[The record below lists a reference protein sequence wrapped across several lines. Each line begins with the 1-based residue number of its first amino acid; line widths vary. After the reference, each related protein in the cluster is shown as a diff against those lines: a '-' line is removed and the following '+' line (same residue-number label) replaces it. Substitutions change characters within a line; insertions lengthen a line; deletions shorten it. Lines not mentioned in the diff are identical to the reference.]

1 MRKDRSTLTVAR
13 CRAARL
19 PALAVR
25 AACRF
30 SRASQ
35 GATAVEFG
43 LVALP
48 FLALSGACLE
58 AGLTFFSQSILQQAV
73 TDAGRQIYTG
83 QFQAANAGTTD
94 TATLIRNFRT
104 AMCAPGGRAR
114 VTTFPCANVQISVTK
129 AASFSSA
136 APVRAAI
143 TNPQTGISDW
153 NPSFASY
160 ACARAGD
167 VMVVQAA
174 VDIPVFFPLLGAAHA
189 TLPNRR
195 RVLQAATVFQ
205 VEPFN
210 STAAC
215 PSGS

>member
-1 MRKDRSTLTVAR
+1 MRKDRSTLPVGR
-13 CRAARL
+13 GRGGRL
-19 PALAVR
+19 PGLAVR
-25 AACRF
+25 AVDRF
-30 SRASQ
+30 SRARE

-48 FLALSGACLE
+48 FLALSGASLE
-58 AGLTFFSQSILQQAV
+58 AGLTFFGQSILQQAV

-83 QFQAANAGTTD
+83 QFQTANVGTTD
-94 TATLIRNFRT
+94 ATTLIRNFRT
-104 AMCAPGGRAR
+104 AMCSPGGRAR
-114 VTTFPCANVQISVTK
+114 ITTFPCANVQISITK
-129 AASFSSA
+129 AASFGSA
-136 APVRAAI
+136 VPVRA
-143 TNPQTGISDW
+143 TVTDPQTGISDW
-153 NPSFASY
+153 NPGFASY

-174 VDIPVFFPLLGAAHA
+174 VDIPVFLPLLGAAYA

-210 STAAC
+210 SSAAC